1 MLESIKQSAA
11 KHREIEYA
19 VLADSSGNILIHT
32 KKPDLSGRSL
42 EPEQMKEY
50 KSIKSMLI
58 REIGAG
64 KGKAIEIIQ
73 PIQISTNPWGNL
85 RMVYTLKHL
94 DREILSS
101 RRQIKK
107 ETTRMIQKSLLT
119 SLAFLGVSFFI
130 VLFLSTR
137 FTTPLIHLTES
148 ARKLSRGD
156 FTQKIDVSQK
166 DEIGVL
172 ASAMNHKV
180 KNLSEINK
188 KKIQTSRYLTSSA
201 FDQQASL
208 EQTSALLEKMSG
220 STKKNVE
227 SANKADE
234 FMAETTGVV
243 NRANDIMDSL
253 TDSMNEI
260 SKASE
265 ESYQIIKTIDEIA
278 FQTNLLSLNAAVEA
292 ARAGNAGL
300 EFAVVAGEVKKLAM
314 RSAEAA
320 RNTATLIEDTV
331 KKINDGEKLVLR
343 ANEGFQEVAD
353 YAKKVAELVSEISF
367 SSDEQNKKI
376 DQINEAI
383 AQMNIVTERNVASA
397 KALASSMSIFK
408 VSGRKMLT

>member
-1 MLESIKQSAA
+1 
-11 KHREIEYA
+11 
-19 VLADSSGNILIHT
+19 
-32 KKPDLSGRSL
+32 
-42 EPEQMKEY
+42 
-50 KSIKSMLI
+50 
-58 REIGAG
+58 
-64 KGKAIEIIQ
+64 
-73 PIQISTNPWGNL
+73 
-85 RMVYTLKHL
+85 
-94 DREILSS
+94 
-101 RRQIKK
+101 
-107 ETTRMIQKSLLT
+107 
-119 SLAFLGVSFFI
+119 
-130 VLFLSTR
+130 
-137 FTTPLIHLTES
+137 
-148 ARKLSRGD
+148 
-156 FTQKIDVSQK
+156 
-166 DEIGVL
+166 
-172 ASAMNHKV
+172 MNHMV
-180 KNLSEINK
+180 NNLSEIIK
-188 KKIQTSRYLTSSA
+188 KNIQTSRYLTSSA

-208 EQTSALLEKMSG
+208 EQTSTLLEKMSR

-353 YAKKVAELVSEISF
+353 YAAKVAELVSEISL

-383 AQMNIVTERNVASA
+383 ARMNIVTERNVASA

-408 VSGRKMLT
+408 VSGRKMLA